1 MRLPRSVSLR
11 AGACLLAG
19 ALACPALA
27 SGSSAPFGYTPDPA
41 LKTASPAQLEGRV
54 KRSCATTQASLQSV
68 PETRVERPC
77 GCYAFQ
83 VIKALDPAEV
93 DAYRNTGVF
102 NDSARQKALAAIDQC
117 KLKRP
122 I

>member
-1 MRLPRSVSLR
+1 MRPSRSVLLR
-11 AGACLLAG
+11 AGACLLA
-19 ALACPALA
+19 AAVAHPALA
-27 SGSSAPFGYTPDPA
+27 AGSGAPFGYTPDPA
-41 LKTASPAQLEGRV
+41 LKTATPAQLEGRV

-83 VIKALDPAEV
+83 VIKSLDPAEI

-102 NDSARQKALAAIDQC
+102 NDGARRKAFAAIDQC